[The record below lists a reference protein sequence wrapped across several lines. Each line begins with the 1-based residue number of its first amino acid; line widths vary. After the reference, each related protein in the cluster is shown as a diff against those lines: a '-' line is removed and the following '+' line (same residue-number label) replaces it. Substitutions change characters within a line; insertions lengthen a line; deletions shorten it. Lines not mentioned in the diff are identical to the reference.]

1 MAERAPIPGLP
12 KQQDWKVLAVREG
25 KTTPNEHGGELK
37 AFYVDFE
44 GCDDVYW
51 RRKMPAT
58 VEVGESYYGTISNG
72 TYGPIF
78 KKESPGEAG
87 GGGGASRGGGRSFKP
102 ESDFDPE
109 KVARMGRAH
118 AQGMAVQTMTAM
130 GSFESKSAEQIHGT
144 LKQWVDW
151 FEADV
156 NAAGEKAKAKAPP
169 TQSTATQEQAPPAG
183 PVDETTMRNLCQHAG
198 LDNTGATALAGFIC
212 ERLDEDQKQRAKTG
226 LERDTAETLGKL
238 REAYEAAE
246 EQALPAAE
254 DEVPF

>member
-58 VEVGESYYGTISNG
+58 VEVGEGYYGTISNG

-78 KKESPGEAG
+78 KKESPEGAV
-87 GGGGASRGGGRSFKP
+87 GGGARSGGGGRSFKP
-102 ESDFDPE
+102 EAQFDPE

-118 AQGMAVQTMTAM
+118 AQDMALRYAAHK
-130 GSFESKSAEQIHGT
+130 GLELDSCAELEPVI
-144 LKQWVDW
+144 DW

-169 TQSTATQEQAPPAG
+169 TQSTATQEEAPPAG
-183 PVDETTMRNLCQHAG
+183 PVDETTIRNLCQHAG

-212 ERLDEDQKQRAKTG
+212 ARLGDEQKQRAKTG

-246 EQALPAAE
+246 EQALPA
-254 DEVPF
+254 DEEEIPF